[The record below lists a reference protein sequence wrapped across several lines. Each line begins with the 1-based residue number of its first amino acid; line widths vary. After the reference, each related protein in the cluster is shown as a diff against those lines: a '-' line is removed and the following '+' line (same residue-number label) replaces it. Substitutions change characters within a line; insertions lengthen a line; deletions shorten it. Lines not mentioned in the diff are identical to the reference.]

1 MTSLPAHRVE
11 GPKALGGDPRRTWNL
26 ARTLASTDWK
36 VRFFG
41 SALGYLW
48 SLLRPLLLFGIL
60 FFVGSEVIGADAG
73 VEDYGVMLLVGII
86 CFFYFSEVTGSSVT
100 SMVDREALVRKV
112 GFPRIVVPLSVLLVA
127 TANLMLYLV
136 VLAVFVLATGVE
148 PRWSWLALPLPLLAL
163 AALAA
168 GLGMLLSAL
177 YVRFRD
183 VRPIWEVLLQALFYA
198 TPILYPVT
206 LLADRYPE
214 VARIF
219 MANPLAAI
227 VQELRRLLLGPSNPS
242 VADVLGGGA
251 LLLIPVGILVAL
263 VLLGFWVFE
272 RTAPLAADEL

>member
-60 FFVGSEVIGADAG
+60 FFVFSEVIGADAG